1 MKQTTLVAK
10 TKEDQRT
17 TQIRKL
23 NDALAA
29 AAEKKKR
36 AAKRI
41 FNRSAHE
48 EEKVVNL
55 LYAN

>member
-10 TKEDQRT
+10 MKDDQRT
-17 TQIRKL
+17 AQIQKL

-29 AAEKKKR
+29 AAEKKKQ

-48 EEKVVNL
+48 EE
-55 LYAN
+55 

>member
-29 AAEKKKR
+29 AAAKKKL

-41 FNRSAHE
+41 FSRSPHE
-48 EEKVVNL
+48 EE
-55 LYAN
+55 

>member
-1 MKQTTLVAK
+1 MKRTTLVAK
-10 TKEDQRT
+10 INEDQRIV
-17 TQIRKL
+17 QIRKL

-41 FNRSAHE
+41 FNRSPPE
-48 EEKVVNL
+48 EE
-55 LYAN
+55 